1 MKLGVL
7 GTGMVGNA
15 IGTKLVALGHDV
27 KMGSRTAT
35 NEKAEAWVKQAGRGA
50 SQGTFADAAAHGE
63 VIFNCTSGTGALEAL
78 TSAGKENL
86 RDKVLVDVADPLD
99 FSKGMPPTL
108 FVFGDDSLGEQI
120 QRAFPETK
128 VVKALNTVNCQVMVD
143 PSRVPGDHDIFVSG
157 NDAAAKATV
166 TEILRDWFG
175 WKSVIDLGDITHGA
189 RHRVLSAACGCDCGA
204 RSGAP
209 ISTSRSSTDW
219 ETARAGTRES
229 ARKEAREPP

>member
-35 NEKAEAWVKQAGRGA
+35 NEKAEAWAKQAGRGA

-63 VIFNCTSGTGALEAL
+63 VIFNCTSGAGALEAL

-86 RDKVLVDVADPLD
+86 RDKVLVDVAVPLD

-175 WKSVIDLGDITHGA
+175 WKSVIDLGDI
-189 RHRVLSAACGCDCGA
+189 S
-204 RSGAP
+204 
-209 ISTSRSSTDW
+209 
-219 ETARAGTRES
+219 TARGTES
-229 ARKEAREPP
+229 YLMLWLRLWGALGSADFNIKVIH